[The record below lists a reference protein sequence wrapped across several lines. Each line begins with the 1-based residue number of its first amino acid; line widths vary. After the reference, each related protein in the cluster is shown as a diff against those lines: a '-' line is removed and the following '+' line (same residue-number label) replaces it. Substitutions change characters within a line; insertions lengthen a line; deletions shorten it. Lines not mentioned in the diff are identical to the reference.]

1 MAACTTTYFDAS
13 PGWPAW
19 VVERNERLMRR
30 QQRRRRGARTPEF
43 HFARHFDNSRL
54 EKAPDPARARQ
65 MRVFSAAV
73 AILFS
78 FVMIYGGQHLSAIEG
93 GYKVEAEKQLRDKLV
108 EENRQLRLSE
118 AQLTQPGRIDTMAR
132 QYGLTEPQPGQVV
145 YLVVRPDAS
154 TPAIA
159 QANPPAFP
167 AQ

>member
-1 MAACTTTYFDAS
+1 
-13 PGWPAW
+13 
-19 VVERNERLMRR
+19 
-30 QQRRRRGARTPEF
+30 
-43 HFARHFDNSRL
+43 
-54 EKAPDPARARQ
+54 